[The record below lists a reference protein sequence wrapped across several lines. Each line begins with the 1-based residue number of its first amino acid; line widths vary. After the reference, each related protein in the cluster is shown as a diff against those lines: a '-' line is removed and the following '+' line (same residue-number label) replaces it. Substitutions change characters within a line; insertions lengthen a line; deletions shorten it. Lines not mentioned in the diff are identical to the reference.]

1 MDSFDPYKSTETT
14 EISLTQKLITE
25 QNIFGTIL
33 GSLVGAVPGFI
44 IYLWLLSFPLYAL
57 LGYFIPG
64 LFIGL
69 FAGFMGRGID
79 KIHRVISA
87 LVTLL
92 AVIVVA
98 LLFDISKAAIGL
110 SLINCIVAAFC
121 STRWLTREQEDAVF
135 DYKIGYKPDRSN
147 D

>member
-1 MDSFDPYKSTETT
+1 MKSSNPYQSSSTSE
-14 EISLTQKLITE
+14 LTLEQKLIAE
-25 QNIFGTIL
+25 QSLIGTVI
-33 GSLVGAVPGFI
+33 GSVIGAVPGFTL
-44 IYLWLLSFPLYAL
+44 YLLLAVFPFYAL

-135 DYKIGYKPDRSN
+135 DYKIGYKPDRPN